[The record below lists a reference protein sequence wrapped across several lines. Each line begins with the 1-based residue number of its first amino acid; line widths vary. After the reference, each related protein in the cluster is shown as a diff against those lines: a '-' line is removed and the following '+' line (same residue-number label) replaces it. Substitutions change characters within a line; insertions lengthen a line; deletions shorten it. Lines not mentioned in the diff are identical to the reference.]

1 MKNYYHILGLSFESS
16 PEKQLIEAAYKALV
30 KLYHPDLYKGD
41 KKSLSR
47 KIREINESYETL
59 SNEEKKK
66 VYDEKLKN
74 YHMSKSFDYSD
85 QEFEDKDVFNKKYI
99 DEDWEI
105 ALLVYPELEKKKKK
119 LSKYS
124 QKLGFQFQFY
134 LLETKEFYKF
144 EIITER
150 FINAFLE
157 RKFGTSTKIKLFS
170 KILIENGF
178 RKNAIY
184 LNKLIK
190 VLGSKSEDR
199 IIKTFFKQF
208 PDLQDYLSEEMKFY
222 KKIIRS
228 ETNNSESKK
237 ILILFLV
244 ILLILFFVTI
254 VNS

>member
-30 KLYHPDLYKGD
+30 KLYHPDVYKGD
-41 KKSLSR
+41 KKSLNR
-47 KIREINESYETL
+47 KIREINESYEIL
-59 SNEEKKK
+59 SNETKKK
-66 VYDEKLKN
+66 VYDEKLRN
-74 YHMSKSFDYSD
+74 YHINKSFDYSEE
-85 QEFEDKDVFNKKYI
+85 EFEDKDIFNKKYI

-124 QKLGFQFQFY
+124 QKLSLQFQFY

-157 RKFGTSTKIKLFS
+157 RKFGTSSKIKLFS
-170 KILIENGF
+170 KILIENEF

-184 LNKLIK
+184 LNKLVK

-228 ETNNSESKK
+228 ETNNFDSQKTF
-237 ILILFLV
+237 ILFLV